1 MNTKLRAI
9 CDSQDHPLNLLM
21 PAGQVSDYIGALALL
36 SSLSNVEWLLGD
48 RGYDAD
54 WFRETLEDKEIR
66 ACMPGR
72 KQRKKT
78 VKYDKRR
85 CTRHNRIEIM
95 FAQGLAAC
103 GNPLRPLPKGLPLSN
118 RHLLAISPEP
128 RQTAF
133 TYAMAQTVPMARG
146 HRPHQFLSCSPV
158 SLQFFV
164 AFGFYLREKLA

>member
-21 PAGQVSDYIGALALL
+21 TAGQVSDYIGALALL

-85 CTRHNRIEIM
+85 CTRHIRIEIT
-95 FAQGLAAC
+95 FG
-103 GNPLRPLPKGLPLSN
+103 RPKDWRRVATRYDRCPKVCLS
-118 RHLLAISPEP
+118 AIVI
-128 RQTAF
+128 
-133 TYAMAQTVPMARG
+133 YW
-146 HRPHQFLSCSPV
+146 L
-158 SLQFFV
+158 
-164 AFGFYLREKLA
+164 